1 MKIYDAPELSVPP
14 DEPVFGAPTIILSP
28 LSSVDTLK
36 PKLSP
41 ATALI
46 GATAPSISASST

>member
-1 MKIYDAPELSVPP
+1 MYVAPELSVPAT
-14 DEPVFGAPTIILSP
+14 EPVFGAPTIILSP

-41 ATALI
+41 AIALI
-46 GATAPSISASST
+46 GATVPSISASST